1 MNIVFINLELPLWIV
16 KELNNDRVVN
26 ITLPKGY
33 NQNYREILGAGADCV
48 NLHKL
53 SPNYYLSGKHLTSLN
68 LAESEDIAQSLLD
81 TFANRFPR
89 IVNFA
94 LSGSN
99 NISAEL
105 KNPISQMDSMIK
117 SNKKQNKMKDYT
129 KRTSTINDDTIND
142 LNQFKSQLDNWER
155 KIYNIGA
162 DTALQMKQWEN
173 RDLLKVRPNEMVVN
187 LKKRK
192 VLYKQHEN
200 ITGNKTENDDKLK
213 NEASTDT
220 STNN

>member
-1 MNIVFINLELPLWIV
+1 MTFVSIILELPLWIV

-26 ITLPKGY
+26 ITIPKGY
-33 NQNYREILGAGADCV
+33 NQNYREILGADAGCV

-99 NISAEL
+99 NISADSSS
-105 KNPISQMDSMIK
+105 KNSISQMDSMIK
-117 SNKKQNKMKDYT
+117 SNNKQNKLKDYA
-129 KRTSTINDDTIND
+129 KRASTINDDTIND

-155 KIYNIGA
+155 KIYDIGA
-162 DTALQMKQWEN
+162 DTALQIKQWEN
-173 RDLLKVRPNEMVVN
+173 RDLLKVRPNEMVIN

-200 ITGNKTENDDKLK
+200 ITGNKTEIDKK
-213 NEASTDT
+213 NEESTEDT
-220 STNN
+220 PIN